1 MLCVTAMGDTLL
13 SGSKDKTVR
22 VWDMREGK
30 LKGILTGHDYHV
42 KAVVHIPSQFF
53 TASKGTVRLWD
64 ARTNECMQ
72 S

>member
-1 MLCVTAMGDTLL
+1 MGDTLL